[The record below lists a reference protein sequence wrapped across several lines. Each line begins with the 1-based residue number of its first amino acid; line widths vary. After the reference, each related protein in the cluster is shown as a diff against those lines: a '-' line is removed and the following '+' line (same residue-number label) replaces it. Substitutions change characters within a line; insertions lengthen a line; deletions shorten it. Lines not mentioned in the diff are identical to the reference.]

1 MIASIITIR
10 YRVFRMRAS
19 LATIS
24 LLALALSACGGGG
37 SAGVQ
42 GDAGMGPAASH
53 ATVSVLITDAP
64 ATGWNQAIAT
74 VTSVELIGG
83 SARVT
88 LFSGS
93 QTPDLLQLRD
103 FSELFAVSD
112 QVPAGDYSK
121 IRLQLADLVLNR
133 LDDEGNVIDSQAA
146 QLVGNGKIDLNP
158 RGPFTL
164 RGGDVVFVELDF
176 DMDKA
181 LKLTTTGNGKII
193 LRPVVFVNIRTA
205 QLDGRLTRIH
215 GEITDIGAV
224 DGALRLC
231 QSRFASSGA
240 AAQPLHAGQDVDDDH
255 DPAGTRCVTVRSDAA
270 TGIFDADG
278 LPQDFTGLAVGGE
291 VTVVGRLRPLDPR
304 PTPHHD
310 DDDFGHDHRLALDAV
325 VIEEGPLGTYRRIAG
340 VANSGVDSSRMFGLD
355 VAAGQGFGTETMLP
369 VQLFNSSRI
378 FNREG
383 HELQPSDIRPGITVL
398 ADGVLQIGS
407 SDLLRSPL
415 VMLDA
420 GPAPGAAQIEGPV
433 VDIHIVG
440 HSLRVNDGSADRCV
454 DAAQAAIFV
463 EMPTGDGFSFSRVGL
478 GGLVP
483 GQQVSVFGVEQV
495 GGCLAADTIIAES
508 D

>member
-1 MIASIITIR
+1 
-10 YRVFRMRAS
+10 MRAS

-37 SAGVQ
+37 GSAGVQ
-42 GDAGMGPAASH
+42 GDAGTGPAASH

-64 ATGWNQAIAT
+64 TAGWDQAIAT
-74 VTSVELIGG
+74 ITSVELIGG
-83 SARVT
+83 SGKVS

-93 QTPDLLQLRD
+93 RTVDLLRLRD

-112 QVPAGDYSK
+112 QVPAGSYSK

-133 LDDEGNVIDSQAA
+133 LDDGGHVVESTRP

-164 RGGDVVFVELDF
+164 SGGDVIFVELDF

-205 QLDGRLTRIH
+205 QLGGRLTRIH
-215 GEITDIGAV
+215 GEITDIDAV

-231 QSRFASSGA
+231 QSRFASGGPDV
-240 AAQPLHAGQDVDDDH
+240 QPLHAGQDADDDDHDDDEGNH

-278 LPQDFTGLAVGGE
+278 LPQDFAGLAVGE
-291 VTVVGRLRPLDPR
+291 EATVVGRLRPLDPQ

-310 DDDFGHDHRLALDAV
+310 DDDFGYDHRLALDAV

-340 VANSGVDSSRMFGLD
+340 VANSGVDSSQVFGLD
-355 VAAGQGFGTETMLP
+355 VAAGQGFGTGTMLP
-369 VQLFNSSRI
+369 VQLFDSSRI
-378 FNREG
+378 FNRAG
-383 HELQPSDIRPGITVL
+383 HELQPADIRPGVAAL

-415 VMLDA
+415 VILDA

-433 VDIHIVG
+433 VDIDTVE

-454 DAAQAAIFV
+454 DAAQAAIFEV
-463 EMPTGDGFSFSRVGL
+463 TSGDGFSSSRVGL
-478 GGLVP
+478 GDLVP
-483 GQQVSVFGVEQV
+483 GQQVSVFGVERLD
-495 GGCLAADTIIAES
+495 GCLAADTIIA
-508 D
+508 DGD